1 MTTTATAY
9 TVPSHSRPGVAY
21 QTTRTR
27 CTCPDHVYRGRE
39 CKHMRA
45 VPAHRPVRVVG
56 QARERA
62 VCPTCLLPD
71 CLYGGRCGACGIDRH
86 ALRDAAA
93 ESAPFNAASRACW
106 QGQCGR
112 NS

>member
-1 MTTTATAY
+1 MTANAMAY
-9 TVPSHSRPGVAY
+9 TVPSQTRIGVTY
-21 QTTRTR
+21 QTTRTS
-27 CTCPDHVYRGRE
+27 CTCPDHAYRGRA

-71 CLYGGRCGACGIDRH
+71 CLYGGRCAACGIDRH
-86 ALRDAAA
+86 ALRDAASEGA
-93 ESAPFNAASRACW
+93 PLTAAALRCWSAT
-106 QGQCGR
+106 CGR
-112 NS
+112 NK